1 MLFWALLFSQNDND
15 SHKKSK
21 KGDIT
26 TFLFRLKAF
35 SSHCHLSDANILIL
49 ALEKLH
55 INHYKHI
62 DMEYTAGLTASL
74 HLALRDSLGWP

>member
-62 DMEYTAGLTASL
+62 DMEYNSY
-74 HLALRDSLGWP
+74 